1 MTPKRAVLEH
11 LTRPELQA
19 IADEVELEVADR
31 RVEDDLARRKT
42 NVVQSEAFSAKLE
55 KTVSRYRNRAI
66 ETVQV
71 IEELL
76 ALAREVSAAK
86 QRGVDLKLTE
96 DELAFYDA
104 LETNDSAVAVLGD
117 AILAQMARELAAT
130 IRTSVTIDWTVK
142 ETVRAKLR
150 TLVRRKLRQH
160 GYPPDKTEK
169 AVETVL
175 KQAELLAADWA
186 A

>member
-1 MTPKRAVLEH
+1 
-11 LTRPELQA
+11 
-19 IADEVELEVADR
+19 
-31 RVEDDLARRKT
+31 
-42 NVVQSEAFSAKLE
+42 LE
-55 KTVSRYRNRAI
+55 KTISRYRNRAI

-76 ALAREVSAAK
+76 ALAKEIKVAQK
-86 QRGVDLKLTE
+86 RGVDLKLSE

-104 LETNDSAVAVLGD
+104 LEANDSAVAVLGD
-117 AILAQMARELAAT
+117 AVLTQIARELTQT

-175 KQAELLAADWA
+175 KQAELLATAWA